1 MDRHAGFR
9 KKMLKKGVHSSVC
22 SLCNQ
27 NRFTEFTLRMHLR
40 KEHNYKFCKFC
51 SGIFDSE
58 TSLTEHLC
66 PLRNIKCELCSKT
79 FKTVSGWNS
88 HFVKVHEGVG
98 VVCDICGK
106 EFSFVNNLRRHKKYR
121 HPLSVGEVGAIPCHT
136 CGKLSKNRESAR
148 EHFRRI
154 HTTKHRSDPC
164 KFCKRVFYS
173 NWSLKLHTRNVH
185 RDENI
190 KQEGP
195 KKEQSEKELN

>member
-27 NRFTEFTLRMHLR
+27 NRFTEFTLRMHLG
-40 KEHNYKFCKFC
+40 KEHNYKYCKYC
-51 SGIFDSE
+51 NDIFDSD

-79 FKTVSGWNS
+79 FTTATGWN
-88 HFVKVHEGVG
+88 HHYVKVHEGVRFI
-98 VVCDICGK
+98 CDICG
-106 EFSFVNNLRRHKKYR
+106 EELGGVNGLHRHKKYQ
-121 HPLSVGEVGAIPCHT
+121 HPLSVGEVGTPPCHI
-136 CGKLSKNRESAR
+136 CGKLFKNRVGLQS
-148 EHFRRI
+148 HLRRI
-154 HTTKHRSDPC
+154 HTTKYRSDPC